1 MIRFEVYGEEA
12 LDDLCSFVSK
22 FNINTCSGDC
32 TECVKKAKKWLLTEY
47 QGKTNWSKVPS
58 DGQIRKNKIDKKK
71 KKRRY

>member
-1 MIRFEVYGEEA
+1 MINFEKYGEEA

-47 QGKTNWSKVPS
+47 QGKTNWSKIPS
-58 DGQIRKNKIDKKK
+58 DGQISIWKIGELI

>member
-1 MIRFEVYGEEA
+1 MINFEKYGEEA

-47 QGKTNWSKVPS
+47 QGKTKW
-58 DGQIRKNKIDKKK
+58 KIGELI